1 MSDKDDSHKSK
12 HTIYSKRLPMI
23 ATTLDQVSEEDDEDY
38 VLDRRFRS
46 SPLGTSQWAISLSS
60 LARESYTGT
69 RTQDQP
75 SSILSDQ
82 TSSLSNSAAVT
93 SAINTTTNSTIAA
106 TTTFASVNKSPI
118 LSWHPDQGELSKPV
132 KGRRNS
138 FSSFLSKKYAKTKL
152 QQDQERILP
161 IINNS
166 GNNFNNNNKDRDT
179 ILGEYNNTRTTKE
192 FQKGHRPRSFSEVP
206 AIPAPVERA
215 PPVAITNKTP
225 IYEYYGFVMYLASY
239 VVFGLYAIWAY
250 VPDHILHGMGIT
262 YYPNRYWALAIP
274 VWVMTLV
281 WFTFI
286 YYMTINLKNT
296 PPFDSYDCITD
307 EHANMMELETMS
319 FEDRPADWMPELH
332 DIPIGVVNAYLYQ
345 DEIGSTKNDDSVISL
360 QQKSSSRKG

>member
-23 ATTLDQVSEEDDEDY
+23 ATTLDQVSEEEDEDY

-46 SPLGTSQWAISLSS
+46 SPLGTSQSAISLSS

-69 RTQDQP
+69 RAQASPTLQQSPLQLHQDQS

-82 TSSLSNSAAVT
+82 TSSLSNSAAVP
-93 SAINTTTNSTIAA
+93 SAINTATNLTMATI
-106 TTTFASVNKSPI
+106 TTFASVNKSPI
-118 LSWHPDQGELSKPV
+118 LPWHSDQSELPKPV

-166 GNNFNNNNKDRDT
+166 SNNNNNSNKDRDT
-179 ILGEYNNTRTTKE
+179 ILGKYNNTRTTKE

-274 VWVMTLV
+274 VWIMTLV

-296 PPFDSYDCITD
+296 PPFDSYDCITGNRD
-307 EHANMMELETMS
+307 NTLIFLTLKL
-319 FEDRPADWMPELH
+319 DLH
-332 DIPIGVVNAYLYQ
+332 
-345 DEIGSTKNDDSVISL
+345 
-360 QQKSSSRKG
+360 